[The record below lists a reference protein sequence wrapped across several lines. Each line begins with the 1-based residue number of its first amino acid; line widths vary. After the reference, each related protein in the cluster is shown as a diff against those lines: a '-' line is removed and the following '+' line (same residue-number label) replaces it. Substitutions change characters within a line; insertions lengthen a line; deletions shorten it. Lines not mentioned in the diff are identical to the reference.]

1 MRNHLRTLRWSAW
14 LGWQIQCNWTDPWL
28 FAIYVVVKPV
38 AASLLL
44 ICMYW
49 AAGRVTQVPEGYL
62 SFLYVSNACY
72 LLVGAVA
79 FRMTWA
85 VISDREHYG
94 MLKYV
99 YVSPGALGPHLV
111 GRGLAGTL
119 EAVLGVLVTL
129 AIGLLL
135 FPELRLALTEPGV
148 SWGWLVVYLLL
159 GVVFLLAL
167 GLLLAGA
174 VLNTARHGMFLS
186 EGVAGI
192 LYLLSG
198 TVFPLQVL
206 PSWVQPLSLA
216 LPTTYWLEGMRRA
229 LIGRSSLP
237 PPLEDLG
244 QAGLAVFLGGT
255 SLLLGIAAVLFF
267 RWGERRAWRLGKFD
281 ETTGF

>member
-1 MRNHLRTLRWSAW
+1 MHAHLRTLRWSAW
-14 LGWQIQCNWTDPWL
+14 LGWQIHSNWTDPWL

-49 AAGRVTQVPEGYL
+49 AASRVATVPEGFL

-72 LLVGAVA
+72 LLVGAVS
-79 FRMTWA
+79 FRMTWS
-85 VISDREHYG
+85 VITDREHYG

-99 YVSPGALGPHLV
+99 YVSPGALGSYLV
-111 GRGLAGTL
+111 GRGLAGAL

-135 FPELRLALTEPGV
+135 FPELRAALAGHGI
-148 SWGWLVVYLLL
+148 SWGWLLVDLVLGTVMLLS
-159 GVVFLLAL
+159 L

-186 EGVAGI
+186 EGVSGV

-198 TVFPLQVL
+198 TVFPLHVL
-206 PSWVQPLSLA
+206 PGWVQPLSLA

-229 LIGRSSLP
+229 LIGRSRLP
-237 PPLEDLG
+237 SPMDHMGSGEIALLL
-244 QAGLAVFLGGT
+244 AGTTLVLAV
-255 SLLLGIAAVLFF
+255 AAVFFF
-267 RWGERRAWRLGKFD
+267 RWGERRAWQLGKFD

>member
-1 MRNHLRTLRWSAW
+1 MREHLRTLRWSAW
-14 LGWQIQCNWTDPWL
+14 LGWQIQSNWTDPWL

-49 AAGRVTQVPEGYL
+49 AASRVTTVPSGYL
-62 SFLYVSNACY
+62 PFLYVSNACY
-72 LLVGAVA
+72 LLVGAVS

-85 VISDREHYG
+85 VITDREHYG

-99 YVSPGALGPHLV
+99 YVSPGALGSYLV
-111 GRGLAGTL
+111 GHGLAGAL
-119 EAVLGVLVTL
+119 EAVPGVLVTL

-135 FPELRLALTEPGV
+135 FPELRSAFAEHGV
-148 SWGWLVVYLLL
+148 SWGWLLANLLL
-159 GVVFLLAL
+159 GTVMLLSL

-186 EGVAGI
+186 EGVSGI

-206 PSWVQPLSLA
+206 PGWVQPLSLA

-229 LIGRSSLP
+229 LIGRSTLP
-237 PPLEDLG
+237 PPLDKI
-244 QAGLAVFLGGT
+244 GLAEVG
-255 SLLLGIAAVLFF
+255 LLLAATTLVLAVIAVLFF
-267 RWGERRAWRLGKFD
+267 RWGERRAWRLGKLD